1 MGVINNYGRTLTGVI
16 KPNLKPLLKSE
27 EVKQEFFIISTLFSL
42 RKDGVNSLGKLDHII
57 LKHSKVNVII
67 FQKSDKPY
75 YNLIL
80 FFDMIKNPSDEW
92 KKTILKYK
100 KQCQSVIQISNNIR
114 YVGVINNYGR
124 TLTGVIKPNLKPLL
138 KSEEV
143 KQEFFIISTLFSLR
157 KNGTNSL
164 GKLDYIIL
172 KHSKVNVIVFQKKDI
187 TFYISINS
195 KEKSLDKIISLIK
208 KTI

>member
-1 MGVINNYGRTLTGVI
+1 MI
-16 KPNLKPLLKSE
+16 KSP
-27 EVKQEFFIISTLFSL
+27 
-42 RKDGVNSLGKLDHII
+42 
-57 LKHSKVNVII
+57 
-67 FQKSDKPY
+67 SDKW
-75 YNLIL
+75 
-80 FFDMIKNPSDEW
+80 KNS
-92 KKTILKYK
+92 ILKYK
-100 KQCQSVIQISNNIR
+100 KQCQSIIQISNNIR

-157 KNGTNSL
+157 KNGVNSL

-172 KHSKVNVIVFQKKDI
+172 KHTKVNVIVFQKKDI
-187 TFYISINS
+187 TFYVSINS

>member
-1 MGVINNYGRTLTGVI
+1 MI
-16 KPNLKPLLKSE
+16 KTP
-27 EVKQEFFIISTLFSL
+27 
-42 RKDGVNSLGKLDHII
+42 
-57 LKHSKVNVII
+57 
-67 FQKSDKPY
+67 SDK
-75 YNLIL
+75 
-80 FFDMIKNPSDEW
+80 W
-92 KKTILKYK
+92 KKSILKYK
-100 KQCQSVIQISNNIR
+100 KQCQSIIQISNNIR

-157 KNGTNSL
+157 KNGVNSL

-172 KHSKVNVIVFQKKDI
+172 KHSKVNVIVFQKNDI
-187 TFYISINS
+187 TFYVSINS

>member
-1 MGVINNYGRTLTGVI
+1 MI
-16 KPNLKPLLKSE
+16 KTP
-27 EVKQEFFIISTLFSL
+27 
-42 RKDGVNSLGKLDHII
+42 
-57 LKHSKVNVII
+57 
-67 FQKSDKPY
+67 SDK
-75 YNLIL
+75 
-80 FFDMIKNPSDEW
+80 W
-92 KKTILKYK
+92 KKSILKYK
-100 KQCQSVIQISNNIR
+100 KQCQSIIQISNNIR

-157 KNGTNSL
+157 KNGVNSL

-172 KHSKVNVIVFQKKDI
+172 KHSKVNVIIFQKNGI

-208 KTI
+208 KII

>member
-1 MGVINNYGRTLTGVI
+1 MI
-16 KPNLKPLLKSE
+16 KSP
-27 EVKQEFFIISTLFSL
+27 
-42 RKDGVNSLGKLDHII
+42 
-57 LKHSKVNVII
+57 
-67 FQKSDKPY
+67 SDKW
-75 YNLIL
+75 
-80 FFDMIKNPSDEW
+80 KNS
-92 KKTILKYK
+92 ILKYK
-100 KQCQSVIQISNNIR
+100 KQCQSIIQISNNIR

-157 KNGTNSL
+157 KNGVNSL

-172 KHSKVNVIVFQKKDI
+172 KHSKANVIVFQKKDI
-187 TFYISINS
+187 TFYVSINS

>member
-1 MGVINNYGRTLTGVI
+1 MI
-16 KPNLKPLLKSE
+16 KTP
-27 EVKQEFFIISTLFSL
+27 
-42 RKDGVNSLGKLDHII
+42 
-57 LKHSKVNVII
+57 
-67 FQKSDKPY
+67 SDK
-75 YNLIL
+75 
-80 FFDMIKNPSDEW
+80 W
-92 KKTILKYK
+92 KKSILKYK
-100 KQCQSVIQISNNIR
+100 KQCQSIIQISNNIR

-157 KNGTNSL
+157 KNGVNSL
-164 GKLDYIIL
+164 GKLDYMIL
-172 KHSKVNVIVFQKKDI
+172 KHSKVNVIVFQKNDI
-187 TFYISINS
+187 TFYVSINS

>member
-1 MGVINNYGRTLTGVI
+1 MI
-16 KPNLKPLLKSE
+16 KTP
-27 EVKQEFFIISTLFSL
+27 
-42 RKDGVNSLGKLDHII
+42 
-57 LKHSKVNVII
+57 
-67 FQKSDKPY
+67 SDK
-75 YNLIL
+75 
-80 FFDMIKNPSDEW
+80 W
-92 KKTILKYK
+92 KKSILKYK
-100 KQCQSVIQISNNIR
+100 RQCQSIIQISNNIR

-157 KNGTNSL
+157 KNGVNSL

-172 KHSKVNVIVFQKKDI
+172 KHSKVNVIVFQKSDI
-187 TFYISINS
+187 TFYVSINS

>member
-1 MGVINNYGRTLTGVI
+1 MIKTL
-16 KPNLKPLLKSE
+16 
-27 EVKQEFFIISTLFSL
+27 
-42 RKDGVNSLGKLDHII
+42 
-57 LKHSKVNVII
+57 
-67 FQKSDKPY
+67 SDK
-75 YNLIL
+75 
-80 FFDMIKNPSDEW
+80 W
-92 KKTILKYK
+92 KKSILKYK
-100 KQCQSVIQISNNIR
+100 KQCQSIIQISKDIR

-157 KNGTNSL
+157 KNGVNSL

-172 KHSKVNVIVFQKKDI
+172 KHSKVNVIVFQKSDI
-187 TFYISINS
+187 IFYVSINS

>member
-1 MGVINNYGRTLTGVI
+1 MI
-16 KPNLKPLLKSE
+16 KSP
-27 EVKQEFFIISTLFSL
+27 
-42 RKDGVNSLGKLDHII
+42 
-57 LKHSKVNVII
+57 
-67 FQKSDKPY
+67 SDKW
-75 YNLIL
+75 
-80 FFDMIKNPSDEW
+80 KNS
-92 KKTILKYK
+92 ILKYK
-100 KQCQSVIQISNNIR
+100 KQCQSIIQISNNIR

-157 KNGTNSL
+157 KNGVNSL
-164 GKLDYIIL
+164 GKLDYMIL

-187 TFYISINS
+187 TFYVSINS

>member
-1 MGVINNYGRTLTGVI
+1 
-16 KPNLKPLLKSE
+16 
-27 EVKQEFFIISTLFSL
+27 
-42 RKDGVNSLGKLDHII
+42 
-57 LKHSKVNVII
+57 
-67 FQKSDKPY
+67 
-75 YNLIL
+75 
-80 FFDMIKNPSDEW
+80 MIKNPSDEW

-187 TFYISINS
+187 TFYVSINS

>member
-1 MGVINNYGRTLTGVI
+1 MI
-16 KPNLKPLLKSE
+16 KSP
-27 EVKQEFFIISTLFSL
+27 
-42 RKDGVNSLGKLDHII
+42 
-57 LKHSKVNVII
+57 
-67 FQKSDKPY
+67 SDKW
-75 YNLIL
+75 
-80 FFDMIKNPSDEW
+80 KNF
-92 KKTILKYK
+92 ILKYK
-100 KQCQSVIQISNNIR
+100 KQCQSIIQISKDIR

-157 KNGTNSL
+157 KNGVNSL

-172 KHSKVNVIVFQKKDI
+172 KHSKVNVIVFQKNDI
-187 TFYISINS
+187 TFYVSINS

>member
-1 MGVINNYGRTLTGVI
+1 MV
-16 KPNLKPLLKSE
+16 E
-27 EVKQEFFIISTLFSL
+27 
-42 RKDGVNSLGKLDHII
+42 
-57 LKHSKVNVII
+57 
-67 FQKSDKPY
+67 
-75 YNLIL
+75 
-80 FFDMIKNPSDEW
+80 NPSDKW
-92 KKTILKYK
+92 KKSILKYK
-100 KQCQSVIQISNNIR
+100 KQCQAIIQLSDNIR

-157 KNGTNSL
+157 KDSVNSL
-164 GKLDYIIL
+164 GKLDHIIL
-172 KHSKVNVIVFQKKDI
+172 KHSKVNVIVFQKSNV

-195 KEKSLDKIISLIK
+195 KEKNLDKIITLIK

>member
-1 MGVINNYGRTLTGVI
+1 MI
-16 KPNLKPLLKSE
+16 KTP
-27 EVKQEFFIISTLFSL
+27 
-42 RKDGVNSLGKLDHII
+42 
-57 LKHSKVNVII
+57 
-67 FQKSDKPY
+67 SDK
-75 YNLIL
+75 
-80 FFDMIKNPSDEW
+80 W
-92 KKTILKYK
+92 KKSILKYK
-100 KQCQSVIQISNNIR
+100 KQCQSIIQISNNIR

-143 KQEFFIISTLFSLR
+143 KQEFFTISTLFSLR
-157 KNGTNSL
+157 KNGVNSL

-172 KHSKVNVIVFQKKDI
+172 KHSKVNVIVFQKNDI
-187 TFYISINS
+187 TFYVSINS